1 MSEVRYLVAGDSAV
15 CVEFGNEISPEINK
29 KIRAFKI
36 AVEKSDIPGI
46 VETVPTYRS
55 LLVHYH
61 PEVIGFKALTEEF
74 DKLMGSLSSIPI
86 PPPTVIEI
94 PVLYGGEM
102 GPDIE
107 NVAEHNHKTVEEVI
121 KIHTS
126 EEYLIYMIGF
136 IAGFPYLGGMSKE
149 IATPRLKSPRV
160 KIEGGS
166 VGIAGEQ
173 TGIYPVASPGGWQ
186 LIGRTPLKLYD
197 ADRER
202 PVLLEAGQYI
212 KFAAVTE
219 EEYKKIEKEVEDGT
233 YKYVVYDKEV

>member
-197 ADRER
+197 VDREK

-212 KFAAVTE
+212 KFTAVTE